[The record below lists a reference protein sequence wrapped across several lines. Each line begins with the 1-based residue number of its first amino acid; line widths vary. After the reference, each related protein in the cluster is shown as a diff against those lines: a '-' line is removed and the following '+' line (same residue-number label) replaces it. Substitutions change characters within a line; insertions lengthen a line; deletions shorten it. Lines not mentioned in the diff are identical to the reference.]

1 MAWPDPMRAASVNRG
16 GVAPPPPIDIM
27 AAFESPPPPIDYVL
41 PGMVAGTVGALVS
54 PGGVGKSML
63 ALQVAAQIAG
73 GPDLLGLGD
82 LPTGRAVYLPAEDP
96 SAAIMHRLHALRWC
110 MTPAQQQAVAKG
122 LTIHPLAGCRPSL
135 MDDGWLDWLQRTAEG
150 CRIMV
155 LDTLLRFHAA
165 DENDSSQMTQVVGR
179 MESIAASTGCAIL
192 YLHHTTKSA
201 AMTGAGDQQQAS
213 RGSSVLTDNVRWQGY
228 LAAMASAEAGRLGI
242 SEDRRGEYVR
252 FGVSKANSGST
263 FHGLWLRR
271 NEGGI
276 LRHDP
281 SVACRMQQ
289 GKTGRAPRGKA

>member
-1 MAWPDPMRAASVNRG
+1 MASNQAEVRTGAG
-16 GVAPPPPIDIM
+16 GAIVLQPPIGWRDAGENPPPPV
-27 AAFESPPPPIDYVL
+27 DYVL
-41 PGMVAGTVGALVS
+41 PGMEAGTVGALVS

-82 LPTGRAVYLPAEDP
+82 LPTGRAVYLPAEDSP
-96 SAAIMHRLHALRWC
+96 AAIRHRMHALWWC
-110 MTPAQQQAVAKG
+110 MTPAQQEAVDKG
-122 LTIHPLAGCRPSL
+122 VTTLPLVGRRPNL
-135 MDDGWLDWLQRTAEG
+135 LDDRWLDWLLGAAEG
-150 CRIMV
+150 CRLMV
-155 LDTLLRFHAA
+155 LDPLRRFHAS

-179 MESIAASTGCAIL
+179 MESIAASTGCAVL
-192 YLHHTTKSA
+192 YLHHATKSA
-201 AMTGAGDQQQAS
+201 AMTGAGAQQQAS

-252 FGVSKANSGST
+252 FGVSKANSGRLVR
-263 FHGLWLRR
+263 GCWLRR
-271 NEGGI
+271 HEGGV

-289 GKTGRAPRGKA
+289 DKTGRAPRGKA